1 MDNSNTNETSDI
13 ITGIVKNGTFIV
25 DDSKKSF
32 KLTEAHIMEAITPEA
47 KQIDLTKYEGKKIK
61 VSYRH
66 SDDKWLYAAHITD
79 ARDNG
84 Y

>member
-1 MDNSNTNETSDI
+1 MEDSIKNETSDI
-13 ITGIVKNGTFIV
+13 ITGIVKNGTFNV

-47 KQIDLTKYEGKKIK
+47 KLIDLTQYEEKKIT
-61 VSYRH
+61 VSYQH
-66 SDDKWLYAAHITD
+66 SDDKWLYAAKITD
-79 ARDNG
+79 VHDNG